1 MVEAFRVARQGPAR
15 SSAAFK
21 KIAARSSKLSA
32 RQAGA
37 ACLAA

>member
-1 MVEAFRVARQGPAR
+1 MVAAFTVARHGPAS
-15 SSAAFK
+15 SSAALR

-32 RQAGA
+32 RQPGA